1 MEKIALLFP
10 GQGSQYIGMGKSL
23 FEEVAIARQTFEEA
37 NDVLGFNL
45 SALCFDG
52 SYGDL
57 GKSEIVQPAM
67 LTASICAYRVY
78 MKEVG
83 IEPEFSAGHSLG
95 EYAALTAAGA
105 ISFGDA
111 LRLVRQRGE
120 LTQSLIDRG
129 EGAMS
134 IINNISIEEL
144 EQSCLEIS
152 PYGDEISISCRNA
165 PRQMA
170 ISGQVAAVAAV
181 EERISQSGGVATPLF
196 MSAPFHSPMMAEVAM
211 KLREMLQSIQ
221 YYPLRWP
228 VISNVTGLPYPSH
241 TSISEMLALQLIQP
255 VQWQSTMH
263 YLKRFGVTTT
273 IELGPKNVL
282 SALVEENV
290 NGIRAYSFDQRMDRK
305 HLIGSLNAMEE
316 LKKHN
321 PTFLGRCLAIAV
333 ATPNINADQELYRQ
347 GVLEPYRQLEQM
359 QEQIE
364 RTGTPLSYEQM
375 RTALDLLLSILRTKG
390 ISVVEQQEWV
400 HLLREETQTY
410 YTLANYSVALA

>member
-23 FEEVAIARQTFEEA
+23 HEEYAIARQTFEEA
-37 NDVLGFNL
+37 NDVLGFDL

-52 SYGDL
+52 SYSDL
-57 GKSEIVQPAM
+57 GKSRIVQPAM
-67 LTASICAYRVY
+67 LTASISAYRVY
-78 MKEVG
+78 MQEVG

-95 EYAALTAAGA
+95 EYTALTAGGA
-105 ISFGDA
+105 ISFADA

-120 LTQSLIDRG
+120 LTQLLIDRG

-134 IINNISIEEL
+134 IIDSISMEEL
-144 EQSCLEIS
+144 EQVCLEIS
-152 PYGDEISISCRNA
+152 PYGDELSISCRNA
-165 PRQMA
+165 PKQAA
-170 ISGQVAAVAAV
+170 ISGQAAAVAAA
-181 EERISQSGGVATPLF
+181 EERIGQSGGVATPLF

-211 KLREMLQSIQ
+211 KLKETLQSIP

-228 VISNVTGLPYPSH
+228 VISNVTGRPYPSH
-241 TSISEMLALQLIQP
+241 SSIAEMLALQLIQP
-255 VQWQSTMH
+255 VQWQATMQ

-290 NGIRAYSFDQRMDRK
+290 SGTRAYSFDQRMDRQQ
-305 HLIGSLNAMEE
+305 LIGSLNAMEE

-321 PTFLGRCLAIAV
+321 PTFLGRCLAIAA
-333 ATPNINADQELYRQ
+333 ATPNANDNQEAYRQ
-347 GVLEPYRQLEQM
+347 GVLESYQRLEQM
-359 QEQIE
+359 QEQTE
-364 RTGTPLSYEQM
+364 RSGVPLSYEQM
-375 RTALDLLLSILRTKG
+375 RTALDLLLTILRTKR
-390 ISVVEQQEWV
+390 ISEEEQQEWV

-410 YTLANYSVALA
+410 YTLADYSVALA